1 MFRSLVCLAL
11 DWRRPKWEKHSQ
23 IEMWKKERKTFV
35 GKQQPKR
42 TPFSPCSSV
51 ENVFRL
57 FYSKL
62 FFMTICEYKKLL
74 RALLFIRLSCF
85 LLLIDFLLHIMG
97 IQFRIIKK
105 SGERREGG
113 TEKRARFSMRSAFGM
128 RCSCLCKRNFFHP
141 SPSWMGKKHS
151 SAELEEG
158 TEIFS

>member
-105 SGERREGG
+105 AANDEKEERKSERVFRCGQRSGCDAVAYVSG
-113 TEKRARFSMRSAFGM
+113 
-128 RCSCLCKRNFFHP
+128 
-141 SPSWMGKKHS
+141 
-151 SAELEEG
+151 
-158 TEIFS
+158 IFSIPLRPGWEKSTPAQS